1 MDLLNTLK
9 EEMARKRKRIAE
21 LEVVVDGK
29 KFIRGADLV
38 AKQEEEYREKQKLKQ
53 ANHQETKEEENH
65 VVESTSE
72 GDLLYEKAVPD
83 EIPLSE
89 VRKRLRERGHPII
102 LFGEDESQVR
112 ARLLKLEIEQP
123 DMKEGWKN
131 EMQTAMRDVDE
142 ELVKEVIEGSSN
154 DPNKHDVDLSSSFND
169 NWEKIEEQA
178 TLLGLGNDPHRDCDI
193 ILSFFKYL
201 ITRWGMELNRRDDEE
216 KKSPE
221 GKLQA
226 SIHKQTVMN
235 LRPLLN
241 SLENHSC
248 NNDIRHHLTNICR
261 LLIIERN
268 YILANNAYM
277 TMAIGNAPWP
287 VGVTRSGEMSDEDVG
302 DNEAEDMEMD
312 EVPED
317 LDAKIANVREQLA
330 QNSYDFELNNEL
342 LSLLRKNGDFDEL
355 AEAREKIAAQHP
367 LSSTSWIEW
376 IQDER
381 SSGGEQTRI
390 EELFEKAVFDCN
402 SLDVWM
408 ELVQWACGVSP
419 KFARE
424 KFEAALS
431 AIGLRVDVGAM
442 IWQSYLCFEEAMLG
456 GEQVDEDIR
465 RVYETSVND
474 MKEFSKY
481 ELKLAETDDSLEA
494 FHEYLGYEKAMG
506 SSADDG
512 RALYRT
518 YIYILRRR
526 ADSTEKDYT
535 KVAEIFEE
543 GSRNLVEWFGKHDW
557 DPQAVYRRNWAYF
570 AYNKLKDFQ
579 KMYSIY
585 IKGKKIWDD
594 ILASGGGRFA
604 DKWIEAVRLERQFGS
619 SDGARKLLY
628 KALNSVSDHPNAV
641 FEYFI
646 QFEREEGT
654 LEQLDKALE
663 KVSDHFAHSV
673 NAQAMQRASRVQ
685 AQKPKEESAG
695 KKPHGKERRG
705 AVDKHEPN
713 DSSRK
718 RAGSTLEEVVA
729 TKKQATEVVK
739 PNPSDQNVPKDKDG
753 FAMPMLP
760 VRKSTAPVHSPSASS
775 GQPTTSTPSS
785 DKEQKFTVFI
795 SNLDFK
801 TTPEQVKKVLSGVL
815 DVRLVYRGMSK
826 LTKGYGFVDLDSKES
841 YEEALA
847 KDRVPIEGRPMLIS
861 VNDPEKRPTFKYS
874 TDLEKSKLFVR
885 NVHYDCTEDQLRSF
899 LFQDAFKV
907 FGEVKA
913 VRIVTHISGKP
924 KGVAYVE
931 FANED
936 DARKAVLEPE
946 IILLDRK
953 LHVAISNPP
962 KKPAKEEAKQLSST
976 PIASTST
983 DRKAHLTMVPRGVK
997 ASSAKVVN
1005 GFEMVESA
1013 ANGTRTSL
1021 DEEHLLAPFDYITSM
1036 PGKQIRGQLAMAFN
1050 IWLKIGT
1057 EELSEIMEIV
1067 QMLHNASLLVD
1078 DIEDNSVL
1086 RRGLPVTHHIYGTPR
1101 TINSANYVYFIA
1113 LEKCTRL
1120 SHEAVRIFAEQM
1132 LELHRGQGKEL
1143 FWRDT
1148 VTCPTEAEY
1157 EEMVVQ
1163 KTGGLFFLAVKLME
1177 LFSNAKYDFCKL
1189 LRQMALFFQ
1198 IRDDFMNLVSDEM
1211 AQQKSFAEDLT
1222 EGKFSFPIIHAI
1234 RNSPAS
1240 SNDDPV
1246 LSTFAVYMDY
1256 TLSRLRKISA
1266 DIRTEIKALGGNNK
1280 LEDVMD
1286 LLERGIVN

>member
-1 MDLLNTLK
+1 
-9 EEMARKRKRIAE
+9 
-21 LEVVVDGK
+21 
-29 KFIRGADLV
+29 
-38 AKQEEEYREKQKLKQ
+38 
-53 ANHQETKEEENH
+53 
-65 VVESTSE
+65 
-72 GDLLYEKAVPD
+72 
-83 EIPLSE
+83 
-89 VRKRLRERGHPII
+89 
-102 LFGEDESQVR
+102 
-112 ARLLKLEIEQP
+112 
-123 DMKEGWKN
+123 
-131 EMQTAMRDVDE
+131 
-142 ELVKEVIEGSSN
+142 
-154 DPNKHDVDLSSSFND
+154 
-169 NWEKIEEQA
+169 
-178 TLLGLGNDPHRDCDI
+178 
-193 ILSFFKYL
+193 
-201 ITRWGMELNRRDDEE
+201 
-216 KKSPE
+216 
-221 GKLQA
+221 
-226 SIHKQTVMN
+226 
-235 LRPLLN
+235 
-241 SLENHSC
+241 
-248 NNDIRHHLTNICR
+248 
-261 LLIIERN
+261 
-268 YILANNAYM
+268 
-277 TMAIGNAPWP
+277 
-287 VGVTRSGEMSDEDVG
+287 MSDEDVG

-312 EVPED
+312 GVPED

-330 QNSYDFELNNEL
+330 QNSFDFELNNEL

-367 LSSTSWIEW
+367 LSSTSWLEW

-381 SSGGEQTRI
+381 SSGSEQNRV
-390 EELFEKAVFDCN
+390 EELFDKAVFDCN

-456 GEQVDEDIR
+456 GAENLDEQRKCVASLYKRALRVPNVDLADTWKSYLDFAGEQVDEDIR

-494 FHEYLGYEKAMG
+494 FHEYLDYEKEKDDPARIQAFYNRMLDKHHQNENVWFDYG
-506 SSADDG
+506 QWCETRLKVHSITCRVYKQAVRHCPYSCALWQQTLLALERSGAAADEIDEFWEKARETISSADDG

-557 DPQAVYRRNWAYF
+557 DPQGVYRRNWAYF

-579 KMYSIY
+579 
-585 IKGKKIWDD
+585 KGKKIWDD

-619 SDGARKLLY
+619 SDDARKLLY
-628 KALNSVSDHPNAV
+628 KALNSVSDHPNTV

-663 KVSDHFAHSV
+663 KV
-673 NAQAMQRASRVQ
+673 NAQAVQRASRVQ

-760 VRKSTAPVHSPSASS
+760 VKKSTAPVPSPSASS
-775 GQPTTSTPSS
+775 GQPTTSTPPS

-801 TTPEQVKKVLSGVL
+801 TTPEQVKKVLNGVL

-861 VNDPEKRPTFKYS
+861 VNDPERRPTFKYS
-874 TDLEKSKLFVR
+874 TDLEKTKLFVR
-885 NVHYDCTEDQLRSF
+885 NVHYDCTEDQLR
-899 LFQDAFKV
+899 DAFKV

-997 ASSAKVVN
+997 TSSAKVVN
-1005 GFEMVESA
+1005 GVS
-1013 ANGTRTSL
+1013 NGSKKPMSN
-1021 DEEHLLAPFDYITSM
+1021 DEF
-1036 PGKQIRGQLAMAFN
+1036 
-1050 IWLKIGT
+1050 
-1057 EELSEIMEIV
+1057 
-1067 QMLHNASLLVD
+1067 
-1078 DIEDNSVL
+1078 
-1086 RRGLPVTHHIYGTPR
+1086 
-1101 TINSANYVYFIA
+1101 
-1113 LEKCTRL
+1113 
-1120 SHEAVRIFAEQM
+1120 
-1132 LELHRGQGKEL
+1132 
-1143 FWRDT
+1143 
-1148 VTCPTEAEY
+1148 
-1157 EEMVVQ
+1157 
-1163 KTGGLFFLAVKLME
+1163 
-1177 LFSNAKYDFCKL
+1177 
-1189 LRQMALFFQ
+1189 RQMF
-1198 IRDDFMNLVSDEM
+1198 
-1211 AQQKSFAEDLT
+1211 K
-1222 EGKFSFPIIHAI
+1222 K
-1234 RNSPAS
+1234 
-1240 SNDDPV
+1240 
-1246 LSTFAVYMDY
+1246 
-1256 TLSRLRKISA
+1256 
-1266 DIRTEIKALGGNNK
+1266 
-1280 LEDVMD
+1280 
-1286 LLERGIVN
+1286 

>member
-1 MDLLNTLK
+1 
-9 EEMARKRKRIAE
+9 
-21 LEVVVDGK
+21 
-29 KFIRGADLV
+29 
-38 AKQEEEYREKQKLKQ
+38 
-53 ANHQETKEEENH
+53 
-65 VVESTSE
+65 
-72 GDLLYEKAVPD
+72 
-83 EIPLSE
+83 
-89 VRKRLRERGHPII
+89 
-102 LFGEDESQVR
+102 
-112 ARLLKLEIEQP
+112 
-123 DMKEGWKN
+123 
-131 EMQTAMRDVDE
+131 
-142 ELVKEVIEGSSN
+142 
-154 DPNKHDVDLSSSFND
+154 
-169 NWEKIEEQA
+169 
-178 TLLGLGNDPHRDCDI
+178 
-193 ILSFFKYL
+193 
-201 ITRWGMELNRRDDEE
+201 
-216 KKSPE
+216 
-221 GKLQA
+221 
-226 SIHKQTVMN
+226 
-235 LRPLLN
+235 
-241 SLENHSC
+241 
-248 NNDIRHHLTNICR
+248 
-261 LLIIERN
+261 
-268 YILANNAYM
+268 
-277 TMAIGNAPWP
+277 
-287 VGVTRSGEMSDEDVG
+287 MSDEDVG

-312 EVPED
+312 GVPED

-330 QNSYDFELNNEL
+330 QNSFDFELNNEL

-367 LSSTSWIEW
+367 LSSTSWLEW

-381 SSGGEQTRI
+381 SSGSEQNRV
-390 EELFEKAVFDCN
+390 EELFDKAVFDCN

-456 GEQVDEDIR
+456 GAENLDEQRKCVASLYKRALRVPNVDLADTWKSYLDFAGEQVDEDIR

-494 FHEYLGYEKAMG
+494 FHEYLDYEKEKDDPARIQAFYNRMLDKHHQNENVWFDYG
-506 SSADDG
+506 QWCETRLKVHSITCRVYKQAVRHCPYSCALWQQTLLALERSGAAADEIDEFWEKARETISSADDG

-557 DPQAVYRRNWAYF
+557 DPQGVYRRNWAYF

-579 KMYSIY
+579 
-585 IKGKKIWDD
+585 KGKKIWDD

-619 SDGARKLLY
+619 SDDARKLLY
-628 KALNSVSDHPNAV
+628 KALNSVSDHPNTV

-663 KVSDHFAHSV
+663 KV
-673 NAQAMQRASRVQ
+673 NAQAVQRASRVQ

-760 VRKSTAPVHSPSASS
+760 VKKSTAPVPSPSASS
-775 GQPTTSTPSS
+775 GQPTTSTPPS

-801 TTPEQVKKVLSGVL
+801 TTPEQVKKVLNGVL

-861 VNDPEKRPTFKYS
+861 VNDPERRPTFKYS
-874 TDLEKSKLFVR
+874 TDLEKTKLFVR
-885 NVHYDCTEDQLRSF
+885 NVHYDCTEDQLR
-899 LFQDAFKV
+899 DAFKV

-976 PIASTST
+976 PFASTST
-983 DRKAHLTMVPRGVK
+983 DRKAHLTMVPRGF
-997 ASSAKVVN
+997 
-1005 GFEMVESA
+1005 GMVESA

-1246 LSTFAVYMDY
+1246 LNILRQRTGDIEVKKYCIKLIKERHSLDY
-1256 TLSRLRKISA
+1256 TLSRLRKIST
-1266 DIRTEIKALGGNNK
+1266 DIRTEIKALGGNSK